1 MQASDFS
8 VSIDGEIRRVV
19 QAQFVSLRPRQL
31 DASQP
36 APAAADVFYTS
47 NSDQTP
53 GRLIVIAV
61 DEESIL
67 FGEGRHVMRAAGA
80 FVDSLSPQDRVALLA
95 VPQPGLYI
103 DFTSNHDRIRRA
115 LDGMSGLGTARQPG
129 NLNVSLWEAY
139 QIAEHHNTSVEAAV
153 VGRLCPDDLFCP
165 TRVRQTSRQIVRE
178 QRFQSSYARRGLES
192 LLGAMRELEGP
203 NAVVWISG
211 GFVIDG
217 SVSLLGIRK
226 LAAASRTT
234 LYMMMVDAPLID
246 MSQAS
251 PPPTPRDDRRMK
263 EEGLLALAAF
273 TGGRLIRAHFNPGP
287 LFDQLERELSGYYLL
302 SVESSPT
309 DSDEERRAIKVS
321 VRREGARVRARR
333 EVSFTSED
341 ADRTVDER
349 LARMLRSPVATQ
361 ELPLRVATYAYQD
374 TPTSQV
380 RVLVAAEVGAA
391 EGVPSALTLG
401 FVLRDPEETVVLRWK
416 EQITPRLT
424 QTSDGPVLETS
435 FPISV
440 EPGTYSLRLAVVD
453 ASGRRGSV
461 EHPVHAEPM
470 WNGPF
475 AVGDLVVADQSLSL
489 PDGMLPSVEA
499 RVSSGR
505 LLAYTELYADSSAA
519 WKRTEVHVEV
529 ADDATGPVRAQA
541 TAMMQGPE
549 GTLHRVVSADV
560 AVAHLPPG
568 RYVARVS
575 VIHDSTEVARVRR
588 PFWISEPP
596 VVSDDDGQQ
605 RDVAGR

>member
-1 MQASDFS
+1 M
-8 VSIDGEIRRVV
+8 
-19 QAQFVSLRPRQL
+19 
-31 DASQP
+31 
-36 APAAADVFYTS
+36 
-47 NSDQTP
+47 
-53 GRLIVIAV
+53 IVIAV

-103 DFTSNHDRIRRA
+103 DFTSNHERIRRA

-139 QIAEHHNTSVEAAV
+139 QIVEHHNTKVEAAV

-234 LYMMMVDAPLID
+234 LYMMMVDEPLID

-251 PPPTPRDDRRMK
+251 APPTPRDDRRMK
-263 EEGLLALAAF
+263 EEGLLAVAAL
-273 TGGRLIRAHFNPGP
+273 TRGRLIRAHFNPGP

-302 SVESSPT
+302 SVESRPT

-333 EVSFTSED
+333 EVSFTPED
-341 ADRTVDER
+341 TDRTVDER
-349 LARMLRSPVATQ
+349 LARMLRSPVVTQ

-380 RVLVAAEVGAA
+380 RILVAAEVGVA
-391 EGVPSALTLG
+391 EGVSSALTLG

-416 EQITPRLT
+416 EQITPRLA
-424 QTSDGPVLETS
+424 QTPNGPVLETF

-453 ASGRRGSV
+453 AAGRRGSV
-461 EHPVHAEPM
+461 EHPVRARTDVE
-470 WNGPF
+470 WALRRWGPGGSRSVLVAARRDAPLGRSAGVERAPVGLHG
-475 AVGDLVVADQSLSL
+475 AVCRFIGGLEGDRG
-489 PDGMLPSVEA
+489 PRRGGRRRDGSSPSA
-499 RVSSGR
+499 G
-505 LLAYTELYADSSAA
+505 DG
-519 WKRTEVHVEV
+519 
-529 ADDATGPVRAQA
+529 DDAGPGGHPSPCRLGRGGGRPPSAGPVCGARERDTRFHRSGSSPSPVLDQRA
-541 TAMMQGPE
+541 
-549 GTLHRVVSADV
+549 
-560 AVAHLPPG
+560 
-568 RYVARVS
+568 
-575 VIHDSTEVARVRR
+575 
-588 PFWISEPP
+588 P
-596 VVSDDDGQQ
+596 VVSDDDDQQ
-605 RDVAGR
+605 RDLAGR